1 MNPERTEPI
10 GRVAAPPDKES
21 TTGEFFFWVHHDK
34 TVERTQ
40 IVRTRSRVGTR
51 DVTFVGVVQEVYRR
65 SRQKDVSEESDRF
78 DAGRG
83 APPMFDSEGV
93 TYAKVAVLRTKP
105 IAYTPPVEESEVF
118 LATDAEAREG
128 YGVDS
133 LEHPLEVGL
142 LKNGGEAFA
151 GRATLDLDYLL
162 GENGGHLNV
171 NGIAGLGSKSS
182 FLLHVLWM
190 LLREADRQATDRP
203 SGGERLQLAP
213 IVFNVKNYDLFF
225 IDKWNKK
232 YWDDEHEHRADW
244 QRLGV
249 GEPAPFANTKFLAPQ
264 IKGGKEAVNVG
275 RTDRAVKPYSWSLSD
290 VIERRLF
297 KFLFADDA
305 IYEPNFGGLVD
316 ELEEWLTRETSG
328 GPKLGNTDEHPQ
340 SFQKLLDAYW
350 NLPPIQS
357 NDYVKATK
365 GKVFRHLKF
374 IIRGGEGIL
383 RKDDTGNPI
392 AITNAA
398 QRGPT
403 VIDLFAL
410 RMTPMLQRFV
420 VAAVFHQ
427 LVDLR
432 SNAVIEGLRFVVL
445 LDELNRFAPRN
456 SSDPITHII
465 ETVAAEM
472 RSQGVLLFG
481 AQQQASLVAQRVIAN
496 CAVRAIGR
504 SDTLELGSD
513 VWKALDRSARSMAA
527 QLQADEKLLIQPNFR
542 EPMLVKIP
550 FPPFALKREHQDHT
564 PRPGDGPPPSANW
577 QASVEADF

>member
-1 MNPERTEPI
+1 MTAASLEPI
-10 GRVAAPPDKES
+10 GRVAAPPDKEA

-51 DVTFVGVVQEVYRR
+51 DVTFVAVVQEVYRR
-65 SRQKDVSEESDRF
+65 SRQRDVGEESDRY
-78 DAGRG
+78 DRGRG
-83 APPMFDSEGV
+83 EPPMFDSEGV
-93 TYAKVAVLRTKP
+93 TYAKAAVLRTKP
-105 IAYTPPVEESEVF
+105 VAYTPPLEESEVF

-128 YGVDS
+128 YGVDD

-151 GRATLDLDYLL
+151 GRATVDLDYLL

-190 LLREADRQATDRP
+190 LLREADRQATARP
-203 SGGERLQLAP
+203 SDRTRLQIAP

-225 IDKWNKK
+225 IDQWNRKFREEEPK
-232 YWDDEHEHRADW
+232 HRDDWR
-244 QRLGV
+244 RLGV
-249 GEPAPFANTKFLAPQ
+249 ESPAPFAGARFLAPQ
-264 IKGGKEAVNVG
+264 LKAGKTPVDVG
-275 RTDRAVKPYSWSLSD
+275 RRDPDVKPYSWSLAD
-290 VIERRLF
+290 VVEKRLF

-305 IYEPNFGGLVD
+305 VYEPNFGGLVD
-316 ELEEWLTRETSG
+316 ELEEWLTRETDG
-328 GPKLGNTDEHPQ
+328 TPRLGTTKDHPQ
-340 SFQKLLDAYW
+340 SFHDLLERYW
-350 NLPPIQS
+350 DLPPIQKS
-357 NDYVKATK
+357 EYVKATK
-365 GKVFRHLKF
+365 AKVFRHLKF
-374 IIRGGEGIL
+374 IVRGGAGVL

-392 AITNAA
+392 VITNAA
-398 QRGPT
+398 QRAPT

-410 RMTPMLQRFV
+410 RLTPMLQRFV

-427 LVDLR
+427 LVELR
-432 SNAVIEGLRFVVL
+432 STAVVEGLRFVVL

-456 SSDPITHII
+456 SSDPITQVI

-472 RSQGVLLFG
+472 RSQGIILFG
-481 AQQQASLVAQRVIAN
+481 AQQQASLVAPRVIAN
-496 CAVRAIGR
+496 CAVKAIGR

-513 VWKALDRSARSMAA
+513 VWRALDRPARTLAA

-550 FPPFALKREHQDHT
+550 FPPFALKREHQD
-564 PRPGDGPPPSANW
+564 RPPAGPTDPPAGTW
-577 QASVEADF
+577 QAGVEADF